1 MIDMWEV
8 VNSSLVE
15 RVVDSGVV
23 TAIIPA
29 PGREQELV
37 ETLKNQSHV
46 TVYRKDEIPD
56 RFHYKNHP
64 RIMPVI
70 VLADEGWQFSAVS
83 SARATFQ
90 PICSQSTIP
99 ELLSLTHFCNIIC
112 HLNHHITTLSVETIW
127 FRLTN
132 TICFSLNKQSYI
144 R

>member
-37 ETLKNQSHV
+37 ETLRNQSHV

-83 SARATFQ
+83 FARATFQ
-90 PICSQSTIP
+90 HSQKTCLFTKHYP
-99 ELLSLTHFCNIIC
+99 
-112 HLNHHITTLSVETIW
+112 
-127 FRLTN
+127 
-132 TICFSLNKQSYI
+132 
-144 R
+144 